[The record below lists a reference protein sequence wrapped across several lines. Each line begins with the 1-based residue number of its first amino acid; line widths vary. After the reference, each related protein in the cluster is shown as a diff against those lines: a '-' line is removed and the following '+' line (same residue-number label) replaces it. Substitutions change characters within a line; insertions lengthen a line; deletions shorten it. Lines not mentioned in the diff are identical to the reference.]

1 MDIELAKEIMACL
14 PEGRTRFYYFKDRYA
29 LLLLRPVCH
38 AGLSVRAL
46 RQGPL
51 ARLLNKGAVREVIR
65 HSGSGVLTS
74 EALANYWPEH
84 FHCYP
89 VSLGLWGS
97 NRKSRYF
104 QTSRT
109 GYNLVLQMNFSNV
122 HDQCYRRLNLE
133 EDDDS
138 FDLGGHPTSR
148 DRNTMAWSRID
159 LDLASDTA
167 LIEEIQT
174 DWLRFAKEA
183 YDDAEKVSIGKGKEW
198 KKRGWYYEFT
208 PTQAIE
214 YFESAVKDHFSIWDE
229 AMLSATLEFLL
240 YEIGIRKIY
249 FHSWETGRR
258 VKHCS
263 PPRSIYGQLPKKF
276 CFQVVSEGPKFL
288 LEDRTSRRKMKK
300 IDQQCWY
307 LLDCSKVP
315 ATRWLN
321 KNCQLFTV

>member
-1 MDIELAKEIMACL
+1 MDIKLAKEIMACL

-38 AGLSVRAL
+38 AGQSVRAL
-46 RQGPL
+46 RQGRL

-65 HSGSGVLTS
+65 HSGNGVLTS
-74 EALANYWPEH
+74 EALANYWPEN

-89 VSLGLWGS
+89 VSLGLWGCE
-97 NRKSRYF
+97 RKSRYF

-109 GYNLVLQMNFSNV
+109 GYNLVLQVNFSNV

-138 FDLGGHPTSR
+138 FDLGGHPTSNS
-148 DRNTMAWSRID
+148 RNTMAWSRID

-167 LIEEIQT
+167 LIEEVQT
-174 DWLRFAKEA
+174 DWLRYAKEA
-183 YDDAEKVSIGKGKEW
+183 YDDAKKAQIERGKGR
-198 KKRGWYYEFT
+198 KKTDWYYEFT

-214 YFESAVKDHFSIWDE
+214 YFENAVREHLPIWGE

-240 YEIGIRKIY
+240 YEIGVRKIY

-258 VKHCS
+258 VKHCF
-263 PPRSIYGQLPKKF
+263 PPRSVYSQLPEQF
-276 CFQVVSEGPKFL
+276 CFQAVHEGPKFL
-288 LEDRTSRRKMKK
+288 IEDRTSKRKMKK
-300 IDQQCWY
+300 IEKQCWY
-307 LLDCSKVP
+307 LLDYSEM
-315 ATRWLN
+315 AGGYSSDRSG
-321 KNCQLFTV
+321 QLLTA